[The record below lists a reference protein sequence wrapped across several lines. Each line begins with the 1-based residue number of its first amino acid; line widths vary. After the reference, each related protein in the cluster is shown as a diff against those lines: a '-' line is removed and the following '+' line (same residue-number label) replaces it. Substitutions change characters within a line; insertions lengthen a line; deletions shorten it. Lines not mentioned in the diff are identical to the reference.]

1 MPRALCAK
9 RLLLIAAILA
19 TSVAHARAQSSAVQ
33 TSHDETPDQTIVL
46 PLQLVAGEPATL
58 AVLSPEGRVAVG
70 VKLVLSNGEVVT
82 TDASGRAH
90 FLPPDAGI
98 LIARIPGTEA
108 RAAADVAP
116 QTNAEKLEIAKMP
129 AMVALKDRFTIG
141 GNDFYGD
148 ADRNRVELGGKPA
161 FVLAASPRELVLLAS
176 PETAPG
182 KAQLD
187 VRAGG
192 GEAPA
197 EITLVDVLPDTI
209 QGGVRMGKKE
219 KLVLR
224 VRGTT
229 RAVELDMRNLSPKIV
244 QFKHGD
250 RQRVRTLGGAD
261 NFATIEVKGQ
271 RAGKFSCAVTLEA
284 QPGTANVQAAEDF
297 LEAAKKLAAG
307 DEKRG
312 IENILKKLARKNA
325 DIRRARKEF
334 AKLHA
339 ASSAG
344 DLQALIRT
352 AREAL
357 NGQ

>member
-1 MPRALCAK
+1 MPRVLCAK

-33 TSHDETPDQTIVL
+33 TSPGETPDQAIVL

-58 AVLSPEGRVAVG
+58 AVLSPDGRVAAG

-98 LIARIPGTEA
+98 LIARIPGTET
-108 RAAADVAP
+108 RAAADVVP
-116 QTNAEKLEIAKMP
+116 QTNAGKLEIARVP
-129 AMVALKDRFTIG
+129 AMAALKDRFPID
-141 GNDFYGD
+141 GNGFYGD
-148 ADRNRVELGGKPA
+148 ADRNRVEVGGKSA
-161 FVLAASPRELVLLAS
+161 FVLAASPKELVILAS

-182 KAQLD
+182 KAQFD
-187 VRAGG
+187 VKAGG
-192 GEAPA
+192 GEAPV
-197 EITLVDVLPDTI
+197 EITLVDVLADTI
-209 QGGVRMGKKE
+209 QGGVRKGKKE

-224 VRGTT
+224 VRGT
-229 RAVELDMRNLSPKIV
+229 AQPVELDARNLSPKIV

-250 RQRVRTLGGAD
+250 RQRVRTQGGAD

-271 RAGKFSCAVTLEA
+271 HAGEFSYTVTLEP
-284 QPGTANVQAAEDF
+284 QPGAANVQAAQDF
-297 LEAAKKLAAG
+297 LEAAKELAAG

-312 IENILKKLARKNA
+312 IENILKKLTRKHA
-325 DIRRARKEF
+325 DIRGARKEF

-339 ASSAG
+339 ANPAG
-344 DLQALIRT
+344 DLQALVRAT
-352 AREAL
+352 GKAL
-357 NGQ
+357 NGS